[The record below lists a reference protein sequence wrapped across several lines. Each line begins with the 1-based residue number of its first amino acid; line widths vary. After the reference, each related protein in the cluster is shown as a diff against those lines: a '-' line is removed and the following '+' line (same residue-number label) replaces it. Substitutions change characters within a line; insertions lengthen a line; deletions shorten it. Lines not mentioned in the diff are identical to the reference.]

1 MRSYLREM
9 RKLKEDLTSSPCEH
23 GRSVIVAQCGESQE
37 EIDRRVT
44 EYHKELAECP
54 RCSKIAYRG
63 PTLIVMRFGIS
74 LRLTVTSAIAV
85 QARNIIK
92 GKGPQDMRDTKFCAQ
107 AFAQGGGARN
117 LRGTSSLPMQTDLL
131 KDS

>member
-92 GKGPQDMRDTKFCAQ
+92 GKDPQDMRDTKFCAQ

>member
-1 MRSYLREM
+1 
-9 RKLKEDLTSSPCEH
+9 
-23 GRSVIVAQCGESQE
+23 
-37 EIDRRVT
+37 
-44 EYHKELAECP
+44 
-54 RCSKIAYRG
+54 
-63 PTLIVMRFGIS
+63 
-74 LRLTVTSAIAV
+74 VTSAIAV

-92 GKGPQDMRDTKFCAQ
+92 GKDPQDMRDTKFCAQ